1 MVNVTTDTQNTS
13 AVEWGIKAQTSVL
26 TDVLLGK
33 PDHFRWVLL
42 NSISA
47 VTLAN
52 QEQLGLRYF
61 SSKMIF
67 KT

>member
-33 PDHFRWVLL
+33 PDHFRWVPL

-52 QEQLGLRYF
+52 QEQLGLRYL